1 MFFDALSTGHM
12 GMATVHSESAECVLD
27 RLITLIKK
35 DVKAQYYT
43 EDFLKKLL
51 SNSIDVIVFLDVIR
65 LAVQQAHELKQM
77 RSLFRHLTVL
87 KFVPE
92 NKRTRFHICLRRQR
106 KIVK

>member
-1 MFFDALSTGHM
+1 M

-51 SNSIDVIVFLDVIR
+51 SNSIDVIVFLKDFKVEKIITSRNKNGQIQFVDDV
-65 LAVQQAHELKQM
+65 QEEK
-77 RSLFRHLTVL
+77 
-87 KFVPE
+87 
-92 NKRTRFHICLRRQR
+92 NG
-106 KIVK
+106 